1 ELQLELKAAQ
11 RETASLQS
19 ESQKMQERFL
29 RDEGEKTELGRGL
42 VASSEV
48 SQKLQ
53 QKLLSAEDEHVHLR
67 QELEAAKEGAHQ
79 LHVELIR
86 VEGRRDALEG
96 ELTAS
101 KEHSQ
106 KLLATLDAAESS
118 KTALEARLEEVEA
131 DLAAITN
138 NAQAARQA
146 AEKWQSQ
153 FEAADE
159 ENKDLSEK
167 LQEREA
173 EKMTL
178 EAELQVLAATS
189 QKQKLEIATAEEE
202 KTDVERQLEKSR
214 QEASEAAQT
223 LKEAGETWELELSA
237 ATEGTQKLLAMLDA
251 AESSKRTLEA
261 RLAEVE
267 ADLLETKAGPHLEP
281 SEAVAEV
288 QLVRAEVRAAVA
300 QLEQQ
305 FVGAEDDSSQML
317 EDDLYASKVASDLEL
332 SAAKETLQ
340 LQQAQLVAATE
351 KQAELEQQLVR
362 AEGDISQMS
371 EDEFIAAKVAWNLEL
386 SAAKETMQLQQ
397 AQLVVATE
405 KQAELEQQLAR
416 ARAEATLMSYEALHT
431 SKVDSDLELSA
442 AKETLHLQ
450 QAQLV
455 VATEKQAELEQQLA
469 RARAE
474 ATLMSYEA
482 LHTSKVD
489 SDLELS
495 AAKETLHL
503 QQAQLVVATEKQA
516 ELEQQLARAEAT
528 LMSYDALHTSKVDS
542 DLELSAAKETLHLQQ
557 AQLVVA
563 TEKQA
568 ELEQQLARARAEAT
582 LMSYDALHTS
592 KVDSDLEL
600 SAAKET
606 LQLQQAQLVAATEK
620 QAELEQQLVRAE
632 ADSSQILEGEL
643 AAAKAAWNLELSAA
657 KETLQLQQAQ
667 LVAATEK
674 QAELE
679 QQLAGA
685 RAEAAL
691 RPEDTFS
698 AYSGRAEARETEFVA
713 AKVAGNLEL
722 SAAKETSQL
731 QPAQLVAA
739 TDKQAELAQHLAR
752 TEADSSQM
760 SDSLHSPASRVDSD
774 LELSAAKETLQ
785 RQQVELTSAA
795 EEIADL
801 RRQLQEQKQQQQQ
814 EQQQQQQQQQQQ
826 GEEVKAK
833 EGVQQSELSATT
845 AISADQVDMRRQLEQ
860 AKEAAEVLE
869 SLLAEV
875 RADNAR
881 LQARFQGFPVA
892 GQELNSLRT
901 ELAEAASEKA
911 SLQRELEHALE
922 EVAFAHSC
930 LEAGS
935 KKEAAAAI
943 ELEHALEEAAFAHS
957 CLEAASM
964 KEAAAAIELEHAL
977 EEAAF
982 AHSCLEAASRKEAAA
997 AAAAERGLASPVR
1010 TPHAGTS
1017 ATSSSSQEIQAV
1029 GSRSGDVPRGG
1040 AKIWA
1045 RLKTQLKTASPGS

>member
-1 ELQLELKAAQ
+1 
-11 RETASLQS
+11 
-19 ESQKMQERFL
+19 
-29 RDEGEKTELGRGL
+29 
-42 VASSEV
+42 
-48 SQKLQ
+48 
-53 QKLLSAEDEHVHLR
+53 LSAEDEHVHLR

-86 VEGRRDALEG
+86 VEGRRDALE
-96 ELTAS
+96 
-101 KEHSQ
+101 EHSQ

-189 QKQKLEIATAEEE
+189 QKQKLEIATAGEEKTDLERQLEKSREEASEATQILEEEFAKARDACELELSAANEGTQKLLTRLAEVEADWAAIDKNAEAATLAAEKWQSQFEAADEENKDLSEKLQEREAEKMTLEAELQVLAATSQKQKLEIATAEEE
-202 KTDVERQLEKSR
+202 KTDVEWQLEKSR

-267 ADLLETKAGPHLEP
+267 ADLLETKAGSHLEP

-305 FVGAEDDSSQML
+305 FVGAEADSSQML

-397 AQLVVATE
+397 AQLVAATK
-405 KQAELEQQLAR
+405 KQAELAQQLI
-416 ARAEATLMSYEALHT
+416 RAEADSTQMSEDELVA
-431 SKVDSDLELSA
+431 KVDSDLELSA
-442 AKETLHLQ
+442 AAETLRLQ

-474 ATLMSYEA
+474 ATLKSDDD
-482 LHTSKVD
+482 LHTSRVA
-489 SDLELS
+489 SD
-495 AAKETLHL
+495 
-503 QQAQLVVATEKQA
+503 
-516 ELEQQLARAEAT
+516 
-528 LMSYDALHTSKVDS
+528 
-542 DLELSAAKETLHLQQ
+542 
-557 AQLVVA
+557 
-563 TEKQA
+563 
-568 ELEQQLARARAEAT
+568 
-582 LMSYDALHTS
+582 
-592 KVDSDLEL
+592 
-600 SAAKET
+600 
-606 LQLQQAQLVAATEK
+606 
-620 QAELEQQLVRAE
+620 
-632 ADSSQILEGEL
+632 
-643 AAAKAAWNLELSAA
+643 LELSAA

-685 RAEAAL
+685 SAEAAL
-691 RPEDTFS
+691 RPEDKFS

-739 TDKQAELAQHLAR
+739 TDKQAELDQHLAR

-760 SDSLHSPASRVDSD
+760 SDSLHGPASKVDSD
-774 LELSAAKETLQ
+774 LELSAAK
-785 RQQVELTSAA
+785 
-795 EEIADL
+795 
-801 RRQLQEQKQQQQQ
+801 
-814 EQQQQQQQQQQQ
+814 
-826 GEEVKAK
+826 
-833 EGVQQSELSATT
+833 
-845 AISADQVDMRRQLEQ
+845 
-860 AKEAAEVLE
+860 
-869 SLLAEV
+869 
-875 RADNAR
+875 
-881 LQARFQGFPVA
+881 
-892 GQELNSLRT
+892 
-901 ELAEAASEKA
+901 
-911 SLQRELEHALE
+911 
-922 EVAFAHSC
+922 
-930 LEAGS
+930 
-935 KKEAAAAI
+935 
-943 ELEHALEEAAFAHS
+943 
-957 CLEAASM
+957 
-964 KEAAAAIELEHAL
+964 
-977 EEAAF
+977 
-982 AHSCLEAASRKEAAA
+982 
-997 AAAAERGLASPVR
+997 
-1010 TPHAGTS
+1010 
-1017 ATSSSSQEIQAV
+1017 
-1029 GSRSGDVPRGG
+1029 
-1040 AKIWA
+1040 
-1045 RLKTQLKTASPGS
+1045 